1 MIYTCTYTIL
11 KFTTIF
17 SSFAYVTIKDRLP
30 VILAKIADTVFRS
43 KTWVKEDYGQV
54 GCLVLLQL
62 RRSNWDNLV
71 KISLISP

>member
-1 MIYTCTYTIL
+1 MTAVSYVIAPVIYTCTYTNL
-11 KFTTIF
+11 KFTAIF

-54 GCLVLLQL
+54 GCLV
-62 RRSNWDNLV
+62 NGIAPV
-71 KISLISP
+71 KKE